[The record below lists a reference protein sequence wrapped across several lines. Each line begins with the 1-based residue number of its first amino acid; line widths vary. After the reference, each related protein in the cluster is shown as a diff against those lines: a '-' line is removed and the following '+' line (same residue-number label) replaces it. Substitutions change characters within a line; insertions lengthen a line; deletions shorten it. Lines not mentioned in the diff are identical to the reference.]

1 MRRLV
6 LATGNPDKVREIEDV
21 FRPLDLPVVAVTC
34 LIQGWAVAETADT
47 LAGNALLKA
56 RAARVVTGETTI
68 SDDTGLFVDALDGAP
83 GVRSSRYAGFDATY
97 ADNVR
102 ALLEALRGVPEADR
116 SARFRTLVALVRA
129 DGEEREFGG
138 ELRGR
143 ILAAP
148 RGDRGFGYDPVFF
161 VPEEG
166 RTLAELPLDRKNAIS
181 HRARAFRAA
190 AGFLVAHPE
199 WLGDARGAGGQVPP
213 SFDSRD

>member
-21 FRPLDLPVVAVTC
+21 FRPLDLPVVAVTR
-34 LIQGWAVAETADT
+34 LVRDWSVAETAGS

-56 RAARVVTGETTI
+56 RAARVATGEPAI
-68 SDDTGLFVDALDGAP
+68 ADDTGLFVDGLESAP
-83 GVRSSRYAGFDATY
+83 GVRSSRYAGPDATY

-102 ALLEALRGVPEADR
+102 ALLDALRDVPEADR
-116 SARFRTLVALVRA
+116 SASFRTLVALVRA
-129 DGEEREFGG
+129 DGEERVFEG

-148 RGDRGFGYDPVFF
+148 RGDGGFGYDPVFF

-166 RTLAELPLDRKNAIS
+166 KALAELSLARKNAIS
-181 HRARAFRAA
+181 HRAWAFRAA
-190 AGFLVAHPE
+190 AAFLAARPE
-199 WLGDARGAGGQVPP
+199 WLADAAAVGDLVPP
-213 SFDSRD
+213 PVDSRD